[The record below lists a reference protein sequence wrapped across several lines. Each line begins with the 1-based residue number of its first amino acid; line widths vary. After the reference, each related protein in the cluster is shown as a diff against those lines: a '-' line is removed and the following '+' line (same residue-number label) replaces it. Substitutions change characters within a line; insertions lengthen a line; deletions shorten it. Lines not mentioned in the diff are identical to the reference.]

1 MLTRQTGER
10 RTSQK
15 MSRGREEEVMTLE
28 PAKAMMRAKRKRERK
43 DIVVSSLKVGV
54 KVCSSVVVLLEI
66 FTRRDIREV
75 KLKKEKERKRTV
87 EEVYMIPS
95 WQQRQ

>member
-28 PAKAMMRAKRKRERK
+28 PAKAMMRAKRKRK

>member
-28 PAKAMMRAKRKRERK
+28 PAKAMMRAKRKRKRK